1 VQLGETLTHINFNG
15 DNVGTYD
22 PYLDDIFLG
31 NDTEYE
37 DSENEMKAGPPIK
50 RKVPNPGGVCW
61 SEEET
66 QSYKEGWDDRDNN
79 PDSYAY
85 DDYGQGYIKF
95 STNHFAHINDEQH
108 VALTSSLC
116 SLISNVEHFNIMPHS
131 VNCAKCVK
139 KNKDQIDL
147 LADSGASLHFTNQ
160 KSDLSEYEV
169 VDDKDFTVTTASA
182 GRPLTVAGRGS
193 MYLTTSGIHR
203 QEAGRVIRLY
213 PVFYVKGL
221 THKYLSV
228 SALLNSGL
236 ELRDSSSKLEFRT
249 HKSNRLE
256 FLCEPHEPGQ
266 NLYWLSATLACA
278 DSLLASTMVSSI
290 DYDIMHRCF
299 AHSSMD
305 VLRHASGNTQG
316 FLIY

>member
-1 VQLGETLTHINFNG
+1 MVSFEQERRSHIDLNG

-22 PYLDDIFLG
+22 PYLDDVSIG
-31 NDTEYE
+31 NNT
-37 DSENEMKAGPPIK
+37 DSEDEMKARPLIK
-50 RKVPNPGGVCW
+50 RKVPNPGGVRW

-66 QSYKEGWDDRDNN
+66 QSYKEGWGDRDNN
-79 PDSYAY
+79 LDSYAY
-85 DDYGQGYIKF
+85 DNYGQGYVSF
-95 STNHFAHINDEQH
+95 SNNHSAHINDEQH
-108 VALTSSLC
+108 VALINSLC
-116 SLISNVEHFNIMPHS
+116 SLLSNVEHFNLMPHS

-160 KSDLSEYEV
+160 RSDLSEYEV

-182 GRPLTVAGRGS
+182 GRPLTVAGRDS

-203 QEAGRVIRLY
+203 QEAGRAICLY
-213 PVFYVKGL
+213 PVFYVKKGL
-221 THKYLSV
+221 TQKYLSV
-228 SALLNSGL
+228 GALLNSGL
-236 ELRDSSSKLEFRT
+236 ELRGSSSKLEFRT

-266 NLYWLSATLACA
+266 NLYWLSATLVRA

-290 DYDIMHRCF
+290 DYDIMHRRF
-299 AHSSMD
+299 VTFFPLVSLLLYPFH
-305 VLRHASGNTQG
+305 T
-316 FLIY
+316 